1 MRILAISN
9 LHDIFYEEL
18 EEILMKEINNYDLIT
33 LLDNIDLNI
42 LHSINKIFKLNNINK
57 QIFINNNSYNEF
69 LDISLRNNI
78 ISGNELVDGIKLI
91 ELNSSNRNLNIK
103 DYTNNLLVSNFNPNE
118 LSNKETVNLFV
129 NSNLD
134 KKISI
139 WIYGENR
146 YNTINII
153 EDIYT
158 IGISGISII
167 DTNKSEL
174 FKLY

>member
-9 LHDIFYEEL
+9 LYDIFYEEL
-18 EEILMKEINNYDLIT
+18 EEILIKEINNYDLIT
-33 LLDNIDLNI
+33 LLDDIDLDI
-42 LHSINKIFKLNNINK
+42 LYSINQIFKLNNINK

-78 ISGNELVDGIKLI
+78 ISGNELANGIKLI
-91 ELNSSNRNLNIK
+91 ELNSNDRNLNIK
-103 DYTNNLLVSNFNPNE
+103 DYANNILISNFNPNE
-118 LSNKETVNLFV
+118 LSDKETVNLFI
-129 NSNLD
+129 NSNLN
-134 KKISI
+134 KNISI
-139 WIYGENR
+139 WIYGDNR
-146 YNTINII
+146 YNTVNII

-158 IGISGISII
+158 IGICGISII

>member
-9 LHDIFYEEL
+9 LYDIFYEEL
-18 EEILMKEINNYDLIT
+18 EEILIKEINNYDLIT
-33 LLDNIDLNI
+33 LLDDINLDI
-42 LHSINKIFKLNNINK
+42 LYSINKIFKLNNINK

-78 ISGNELVDGIKLI
+78 ISGNELANGIQLI
-91 ELNSSNRNLNIK
+91 ELNSNDRNLNIK
-103 DYTNNLLVSNFNPNE
+103 DYTNNILVSNFNPNE
-118 LSNKETVNLFV
+118 LSDKETVNLFI
-129 NSNLD
+129 NSNLN
-134 KKISI
+134 KNISI
-139 WIYGENR
+139 WIYGDNR
-146 YNTINII
+146 YNTVNII

-158 IGISGISII
+158 IGICGISII

>member
-33 LLDNIDLNI
+33 LLDDIDLDI
-42 LHSINKIFKLNNINK
+42 LYSINQIFKLNNINK

-78 ISGNELVDGIKLI
+78 ISGNELANGIKLI
-91 ELNSSNRNLNIK
+91 ELNSNDRNLNIK
-103 DYTNNLLVSNFNPNE
+103 DYANNILISNFNPNE
-118 LSNKETVNLFV
+118 LSDKETVNLFI
-129 NSNLD
+129 NSNLN
-134 KKISI
+134 KNISI
-139 WIYGENR
+139 WIYGDNR
-146 YNTINII
+146 YNTVNII

-158 IGISGISII
+158 IGICGISII

>member
-57 QIFINNNSYNEF
+57 QIFINSNSYSEF
-69 LDISLRNNI
+69 FDVSLRNGI
-78 ISGNELVDGIKLI
+78 ISNNELVNGIQLI
-91 ELNSSNRNLNIK
+91 ELNSNDRNLNIK
-103 DYTNNLLVSNFNPNE
+103 DYTNNILVSNFNPNE
-118 LSNKETVNLFV
+118 LSDKETVNLFA

-134 KKISI
+134 KKVSI

-158 IGISGISII
+158 IGICGISII